1 MKILKNKKFKLF
13 ITLLILLSLYVF
25 INAFLYATTI
35 SNDLQ
40 KSVFRLHVIANSNSK
55 KDQNL

>member
-25 INAFLYATTI
+25 INAFCMLQQYQTTY
-35 SNDLQ
+35 
-40 KSVFRLHVIANSNSK
+40 K
-55 KDQNL
+55 KVYFD